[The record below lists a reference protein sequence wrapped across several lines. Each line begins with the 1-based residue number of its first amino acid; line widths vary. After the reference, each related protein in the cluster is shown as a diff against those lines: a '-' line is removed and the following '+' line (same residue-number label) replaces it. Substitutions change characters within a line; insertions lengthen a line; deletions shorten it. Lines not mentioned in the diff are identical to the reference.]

1 MVNCNPSQT
10 PIETESKL
18 GSDVQQAYIYMHDP
32 REPHFLALKR
42 ILRYIGLTVLLLDA
56 QLQVTVFFLATTY
69 SLGPLSV
76 SRRFLVPVQ
85 RRSIVVR
92 IRQKSQENHKK
103 MGKHGHENGRVNK
116 SRKQSQEKVKL
127 QSKGSQTQSNPVKLC
142 QTQNDKTKNNSF
154 LSLNFQKWSLTP
166 YWASKP
172 LNGPEIP

>member
-1 MVNCNPSQT
+1 MKYAVEILDKAHMVNCNPSQT

-85 RRSIVVR
+85 RRSIVV
-92 IRQKSQENHKK
+92 
-103 MGKHGHENGRVNK
+103 
-116 SRKQSQEKVKL
+116 
-127 QSKGSQTQSNPVKLC
+127 
-142 QTQNDKTKNNSF
+142 
-154 LSLNFQKWSLTP
+154 
-166 YWASKP
+166 
-172 LNGPEIP
+172 